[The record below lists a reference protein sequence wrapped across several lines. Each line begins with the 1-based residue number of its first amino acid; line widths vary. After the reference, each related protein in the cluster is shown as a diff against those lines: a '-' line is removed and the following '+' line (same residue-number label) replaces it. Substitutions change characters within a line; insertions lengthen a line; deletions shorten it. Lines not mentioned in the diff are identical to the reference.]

1 MKKTK
6 ENKFNWDL
14 IIKLISV
21 LLTFGIIFYV
31 VKILTSDLSKILG
44 AGANAIGSLGT
55 AFSSCFNCTNSTDNN
70 GKKIDPKQAC
80 PNTGTP
86 LFNQDCGGL
95 LGVSAFALI
104 AAFMFIAGLAG
115 FKIRSKAAEAAKLQG
130 NISDEK
136 IYKSAKQSISEL
148 DDEIA
153 KNGDNIG
160 DSYRDDLE
168 RTQFESKWNADHP
181 TDKVPND
188 LTKED
193 FDNWV
198 KSKGDAATTL
208 QTELRTTI
216 NKEYTNTKIF
226 DLIRPSKVYNGLLK
240 TAQAEGSSS
249 EQLSEMQQTFMTE
262 SAEQG
267 AAMAKK
273 ASLDEDAAADMAKRA
288 NDPEIENKSTWE
300 KAAE

>member
-6 ENKFNWDL
+6 ETKFNWDL

-31 VKILTSDLSKILG
+31 VKILTSDISKILG

-55 AFSSCFNCTNSTDNN
+55 SFSSCFNCTNSTDNN

-80 PNTGTP
+80 PPTGIP
-86 LFNQDCGGL
+86 LFNQDCGGFL
-95 LGVSAFALI
+95 SVAALSLI
-104 AAFMFIAGLAG
+104 AAFMFMAGLAG
-115 FKIRSKAAEAAKLQG
+115 LKIRSQAAEAAKLQG
-130 NISDEK
+130 NMSDEK

-148 DDEIA
+148 DDDIA

-168 RTQFESKWNADHP
+168 RTQFESKWNVDHP
-181 TDKVPND
+181 TDKVPKD
-188 LTKED
+188 LTKEN
-193 FDNWV
+193 FDKWV

-240 TAQAEGSSS
+240 TAQIEGSSP

-262 SAEQG
+262 SGEQG

-300 KAAE
+300 RAAE